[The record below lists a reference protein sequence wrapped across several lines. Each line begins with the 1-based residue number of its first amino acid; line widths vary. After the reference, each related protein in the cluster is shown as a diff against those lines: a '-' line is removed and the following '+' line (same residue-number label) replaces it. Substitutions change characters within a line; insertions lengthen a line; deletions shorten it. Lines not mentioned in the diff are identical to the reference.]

1 MVGIRRLGSRGNR
14 PAHGGNTARQARRG
28 TWWRAA
34 WLMCIAAGTG
44 VGLEARA
51 DAFPDHQIEL
61 IVPFSPGGSTD
72 AMARLAAP
80 RLGQILGVSVVVA
93 NKPGAGGAIG
103 TSYMLA
109 QPDGYR
115 IVTAGN
121 SNLGPLLVPGSNQ
134 ARYTLDDIATLGM
147 STTNTLAIVS
157 SPDRFKDFAAFE
169 RELKDK
175 PAGSMRLASWGPRS
189 PSHFYIE
196 LLAQQIGQKVLH
208 VPFEGG
214 SNAMLAAMGGHV
226 DAAVVTVATA
236 LPNVRGGKLKI
247 LAVTSD
253 QRAADVP
260 DVPSIRE
267 LGYPKAVYVSFDG
280 FATAAKVPADRLE
293 RLRSAMQK
301 VLTDPAYQ
309 AEIRKLGADPKF
321 LNGKDYDAFVRKNL
335 ETLSTIAASAGI
347 AQ

>member
-1 MVGIRRLGSRGNR
+1 
-14 PAHGGNTARQARRG
+14 
-28 TWWRAA
+28 
-34 WLMCIAAGTG
+34 
-44 VGLEARA
+44 
-51 DAFPDHQIEL
+51 
-61 IVPFSPGGSTD
+61 
-72 AMARLAAP
+72 
-80 RLGQILGVSVVVA
+80 VSVVVA

-253 QRAADVP
+253 ERAADVP

-321 LNGKDYDAFVRKNL
+321 VSGKDYDAFVRKNL